1 MNKDKMYQVY
11 MNYLLEVN
19 SHTNLTSI
27 TDPEEIKVKHF
38 DDSLSVLDYIKEGDK
53 VLDIGSGAGFP
64 GIPLRIE
71 KDFDLTLVDSVNKKV
86 KFMNETIEKLGLD
99 NTRAIHTRAEDFAK
113 ENRESYDVVVSRAV
127 ANMSTL
133 SEYCIPF
140 LKPGGIFIAMKGPK
154 ADEELEQAQN
164 AIKVLG
170 GRVKESHSFDLDG
183 NERVNIVVE
192 KIHPTKKKYP
202 RNKNL
207 PKKNPL

>member
-1 MNKDKMYQVY
+1 MNKNQMYEIY
-11 MNYLLEVN
+11 TDYLLEVN

-27 TDPEEIKVKHF
+27 TDPEEIKIKHF
-38 DDSLSVLDYIKEGDK
+38 EDSLSVLDYIKEGSK
-53 VLDIGSGAGFP
+53 VLDIGAGAGFP

-86 KFMNETIEKLGLD
+86 NFMNEVIEKLGLS
-99 NTRAIHTRAEDFAK
+99 NARAIHVRAEDFAK
-113 ENRESYDVVVSRAV
+113 IERESYDVVVSRAV

-140 LKPGGIFIAMKGPK
+140 LKKGGIFIALKGPK
-154 ADEELEQAQN
+154 ADEELEVAGN
-164 AIKVLG
+164 AIKALG
-170 GRVKESHSFDLDG
+170 GKVKSIDRFNIDD

-192 KIHPTKKKYP
+192 KIHPTKKIYP
-202 RNKNL
+202 RGKNL